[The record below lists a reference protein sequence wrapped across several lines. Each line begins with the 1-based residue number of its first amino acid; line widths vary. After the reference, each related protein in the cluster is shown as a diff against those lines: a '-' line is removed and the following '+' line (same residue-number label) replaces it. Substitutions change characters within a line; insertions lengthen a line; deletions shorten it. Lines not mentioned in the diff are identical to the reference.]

1 MTSTTTSTAT
11 DIRPLDQSE
20 LSAVAG
26 GALPIDMSQ
35 MPDRSIICGTIWI
48 LDQIFKG
55 LGGGVGTRTVP
66 R

>member
-1 MTSTTTSTAT
+1 MTSTKANATA
-11 DIRPLDQSE
+11 DIRPLDASE

-55 LGGGVGTRTVP
+55 LGGGVGPRTGP

>member
-1 MTSTTTSTAT
+1 MTSTKTNSTA

-26 GALPIDMSQ
+26 GALSIDMSQ
-35 MPDRSIICGTIWI
+35 MPDRSIICGTIWV
-48 LDQIFKG
+48 LGQIFKG
-55 LGGGVGTRTVP
+55 FGGGIGPRTGP